1 MMQQMTL
8 YDEMDHLC
16 DATTEDSNSAFS
28 STNNDSLTGASPTDE
43 SISGSS
49 DNRGD
54 PIDGPWFVD
63 DDGAISEEESCKYS
77 SHR

>member
-1 MMQQMTL
+1 MMHQMIAEN
-8 YDEMDHLC
+8 EMDYFF
-16 DATTEDSNSAFS
+16 DTTTEDSNSAFCPAD
-28 STNNDSLTGASPTDE
+28 NDSIAGESPTNE

-63 DDGAISEEESCKYS
+63 EDAAMSQEETCKYS

>member
-1 MMQQMTL
+1 MMHQMIA
-8 YDEMDHLC
+8 DNEMDYFF
-16 DATTEDSNSAFS
+16 DATTEDSNSAFCPAD
-28 STNNDSLTGASPTDE
+28 NDSIAGESPTNE

-63 DDGAISEEESCKYS
+63 EDAAMSQEETCKYS